1 MPDKEAD
8 KLQMIAAFEKVD
20 IDKTGKIGIK
30 QLQELM
36 KETAT
41 SKSDKEMAE
50 DENMVKMVLEMA
62 DLDGDQMLSIEELLV
77 LIGVEGSEEDRIAG
91 FVRVAD
97 KGNKGFITA
106 DELKSVLEKVGQKS
120 SDKDIKMFFA
130 MADKN
135 GDQKLQT
142 EEVVAFLKDGGKN
155 LQDPKEKAKMM
166 FRLQD
171 TNSDGYIDKSELK
184 KFFSDM
190 QGEED
195 EDDNMMVNMMMA
207 MMDKDGDG
215 KLNFEEFCAMMEK

>member
-20 IDKTGKIGIK
+20 IDKTGKIDMK

-62 DLDGDQMLSIEELLV
+62 DLDGDQMLTIEELLV